1 MSRCLHPGRI
11 LPFGRRPAI
20 LRLSYIPRRS
30 VAPFSRPSW
39 GRYIQERSKQDRK
52 VNYPEELQFMRS
64 YDDIAHP
71 ALKNGA
77 KKNIN
82 NWMPLLE
89 QYVSTQVPKPAGQSG
104 KLPPISDHEP
114 YIEQAHALMGCL
126 WDARAHYQYELLVHL
141 GSNMKQW
148 STVHAILNRL
158 IDTYEL
164 VAPHMTPRHPAPF
177 LDWARPLPGVRDW
190 DRVDPDDPSTLEV
203 PVDEN
208 ATLSKLSQGTRER
221 SRFKWCRIKPLSADK
236 LSLDEL
242 TVEPKARF
250 FGEKILA
257 EVLSNLGSLVLAA
270 ADSTPEES
278 KLAMSCVFRILA
290 RLHHAGLISDRVY
303 KYPTPDASQVAF
315 RPPGLHYLSSSIM
328 SVLSDAAWH
337 EHEAQVAAAA
347 ADAGEKSPFLPFK
360 MGIRELGPEIWLE
373 LILWCCVEH
382 GHSKEGALIVNRM
395 LKKSGD
401 QAWKAESWVPLL
413 KDLNAVQQTNL
424 SVEQSWRR
432 PGQNRASQTFTG
444 RQKPPFNGLGKRTIS
459 TEVLV
464 SLRNGLANRAYQG
477 LGENGYLPK
486 ELDKLSAPLTSLID
500 PPGAVDELRPT
511 NMVSNWHI
519 VRVMEAGCFYPW
531 TDPVAFEALLRSNNN
546 VVPPWTGSASDE
558 ARRLEEKRPLQF
570 YDETAAIVGLIEFNL
585 NCYARDRQSGRLF
598 HEYAWLQNIIDASK
612 TRHIETFF
620 EELGQANDDDY
631 SFFDSTRTVP
641 QGVYETSVP
650 QVSKVTLANILD
662 LVTTTGAYEFGNQLI
677 QPTEMDGPPIP
688 RHLYQ
693 DQAVAPSLLRF
704 AAASNNAELAT
715 DVIQALKTPLTVNTI
730 KALINF
736 HIARHNWDRVIL
748 MLTFMTDYHLKSWAY
763 SNIVALSA
771 EIIRLDG
778 AIEQKKHD
786 GTFTPADTKQLDRA
800 TDLFLRIFRGEFKVN
815 KRERQGKFP
824 QSVSYQ
830 DRVLYRMHRVLSTIP
845 GIMPRILKDVKTH
858 PGIIS
863 AMKIEMIPPSSF
875 HVLFTAVVER
885 HGAVF
890 GKKFWDKWC
899 VDWVSPRR
907 RLQRPGGVSRL
918 LYSHERDHRYGD
930 PNFDP
935 AWQRQIQTHAT
946 VADMTTVRILA
957 RAAVREYAEESQSL
971 PNRHHQ
977 EQQTKQQNLPA
988 PKSDQHED
996 STEDDIT
1003 QIFDPSITYKPTP
1016 QSAKPSQNPHG
1027 KPPITELES
1036 ILDHCLRSFL
1046 LYGLPEDQLDIE
1058 IPGHLRR
1065 MQKRRLMATATGNNV
1080 RTRVKKNFE
1089 DPWMQS
1095 SWPLHLATD
1104 VPESKEARNRRT

>member
-20 LRLSYIPRRS
+20 LRLPYIPRRS

-89 QYVSTQVPKPAGQSG
+89 RYVSTQVPKPAGQSG

-164 VAPHMTPRHPAPF
+164 VAPHMTPVIPHLSSIGPDRF
-177 LDWARPLPGVRDW
+177 LE
-190 DRVDPDDPSTLEV
+190 S
-203 PVDEN
+203 
-208 ATLSKLSQGTRER
+208 ATGTDKLSQGTRER

-236 LSLDEL
+236 LSLDEM

-315 RPPGLHYLSSSIM
+315 RPPALHYLSSSIM
-328 SVLSDAAWH
+328 SVLTDAAWH

-395 LKKSGD
+395 LKRSGH

-432 PGQNRASQTFTG
+432 HGQDRASQTFTG

-558 ARRLEEKRPLQF
+558 ARRLEEKKPLQF

-677 QPTEMDGPPIP
+677 QPTDMDGPPIP

-763 SNIVALSA
+763 SNIIALSA

-875 HVLFTAVVER
+875 HVLFAAIVER

-971 PNRHHQ
+971 PNRHRQ
-977 EQQTKQQNLPA
+977 EQQIKQNVPA

-996 STEDDIT
+996 LTADDIT

-1016 QSAKPSQNPHG
+1016 QSAKLSQYPHG

-1089 DPWMQS
+1089 DPWMES